1 MPTED
6 NPIPMAPS
14 SAAHPAARAADY
26 NATVAHRM
34 EVAPG
39 LMILRIV
46 LDASPFP
53 FTAGQYVVLGLKASA
68 PRVAGT
74 DDDPE
79 GEPTSAG
86 GDTLIRRAYSIASS
100 SRADESLEFYLTL
113 VTSGELTPRLFHL
126 QANDR
131 VYVGPKAVGVFTLDR
146 TPGDRHVLLVGTGTG
161 LAPYV
166 SMLRS
171 ELACGGPRRFI
182 VLQGARYSWDL
193 GYRAELAILA
203 RRCPNLTYIP
213 VISRAT
219 GDPTWR
225 GPIGHL
231 QDVLFSGV
239 IEREAGLRL
248 SPETFHVYLCG
259 HPGMIEQAIA
269 GLVARGFRRDRGR
282 EMGSLHIEEYW

>member
-1 MPTED
+1 MPTE
-6 NPIPMAPS
+6 NTLVSMAPS
-14 SAAHPAARAADY
+14 STALHAARAVFY
-26 NATVAHRM
+26 NATVAHRT

-79 GEPTSAG
+79 GGTTSAG

-100 SRADESLEFYLTL
+100 SRTDEFLEFYLTL

-126 QANDR
+126 RANDR

-171 ELACGGPRRFI
+171 ELACGGPRKFI

-193 GYRAELAILA
+193 GYRAELAVLA
-203 RRCPNLTYIP
+203 RRCPNLIYIP
-213 VISRAT
+213 VISRAI

-239 IEREAGLRL
+239 VERETGLRL
-248 SPETFHVYLCG
+248 SPENFHVYLCG

-269 GLVARGFRRDRGR
+269 GLVERGFRRDRAR
-282 EMGSLHIEEYW
+282 EMGSLHVEEYW